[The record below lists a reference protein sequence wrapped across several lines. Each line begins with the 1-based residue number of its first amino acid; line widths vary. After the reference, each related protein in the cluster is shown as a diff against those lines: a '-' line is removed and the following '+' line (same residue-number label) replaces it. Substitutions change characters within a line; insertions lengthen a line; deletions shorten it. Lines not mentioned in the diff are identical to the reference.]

1 MCFAQSTVWYSLHTA
16 ASAAGN
22 HLTTHLFVA
31 FWCAPKNRQIISA
44 VFTFFKTLRAQ
55 NTINKCKY
63 RCRRIPMFLAP
74 RKPKTTVFTISC
86 ATGSKNNSICSVFWA
101 LPSKNTG
108 IEWYWHD
115 FQQLA
120 RSTFYLQKVQKHRN
134 LWCSSFLSATK
145 NRTTIVQKRSKLT
158 SWSILFIYFSGFP
171 EEFFWGGRSAPL
183 AMLRGREERLW
194 TTTVDGGV
202 TARWRLFNSP
212 YNWGSNRPFRHFRS
226 KVQSHELSF
235 SIYISSGE
243 DGHFLPQRPALYTAN
258 NSKQVSRLGFSSNLV
273 LAAHRYVRG
282 HGWHV
287 SGHNSLNAAFLFFRS
302 RNCCWLLAREVF
314 FKTWVVLFP
323 SIGT

>member
-1 MCFAQSTVWYSLHTA
+1 MFVISVSVGVVHVLCAEHGLIFFTHRSIRSWQPSYHT
-16 ASAAGN
+16 SFCCI
-22 HLTTHLFVA
+22 LV
-31 FWCAPKNRQIISA
+31 CAPKNRQIISG

-74 RKPKTTVFTISC
+74 RKPKTTVFTISW
-86 ATGSKNNSICSVFWA
+86 ATGSKNNSICSVFGA

-243 DGHFLPQRPALYTAN
+243 GWALFATAT
-258 NSKQVSRLGFSSNLV
+258 SSI
-273 LAAHRYVRG
+273 H
-282 HGWHV
+282 
-287 SGHNSLNAAFLFFRS
+287 SQ
-302 RNCCWLLAREVF
+302 
-314 FKTWVVLFP
+314 
-323 SIGT
+323 